1 LRRALALL
9 LLPLLLAVGAVVP
22 VAGASTA
29 PALPT
34 VSGSFGKSPT
44 ITFPK
49 TAPPSS
55 LISKTLH
62 EGTGATV
69 AKGNLLVVNYLGQL
83 WRGKVF
89 DSSYSRGQ
97 LAPFDIGVKGLIA
110 GWNKT
115 LPGTRVGSRVLL
127 VIPPSDGYGKKG
139 NSSAGI
145 PGNATL
151 VFVVDIVGT
160 YKPTAGGDPHAKPQS
175 PTTDGVHVGG
185 PLGGRPTI
193 SVAKSATKPTAQ
205 KTILLDKGNGP
216 KVVAGLLVLQ
226 IVAANYSGKILQ
238 SSWTQGG
245 PTAEYVGVPSQPSAL
260 DALVGMPVGSRVLLE
275 IPKNSSGGP
284 YAVVV
289 DVIAEP

>member
-1 LRRALALL
+1 MRRALALL
-9 LLPLLLAVGAVVP
+9 LLLPLLAVGVVVP
-22 VAGASTA
+22 VAAASAA
-29 PALPT
+29 PALPK

-62 EGTGATV
+62 QGTGATV

-89 DSSYSRGQ
+89 DSSFSRGQ

-115 LPGTRVGSRVLL
+115 LPGSRVGSRLLL
-127 VIPPSDGYGKKG
+127 VIPPADGYGTKG

-145 PGNATL
+145 PGNSTL

-160 YKPTAGGDPHAKPQS
+160 YKPTAGGDPHAKRETPN
-175 PTTDGVHVGG
+175 TGGVHVSG
-185 PLGGRPTI
+185 PLGGRPKV
-193 SVAKSATKPTAQ
+193 SVVGSATKPTAQ
-205 KTILLDKGNGP
+205 KTIVLDKGTGR
-216 KVVAGLLVLQ
+216 KVVAGLVVLQ
-226 IVAANYSGKILQ
+226 IVAADYSGKVLQ

-245 PTAEYVGVPSQPSAL
+245 PTAEFVGVPTQPSAL
-260 DALVGMPVGSRVLLE
+260 DALVGAPVGSRVLLE

-289 DVIAEP
+289 DIVAEP